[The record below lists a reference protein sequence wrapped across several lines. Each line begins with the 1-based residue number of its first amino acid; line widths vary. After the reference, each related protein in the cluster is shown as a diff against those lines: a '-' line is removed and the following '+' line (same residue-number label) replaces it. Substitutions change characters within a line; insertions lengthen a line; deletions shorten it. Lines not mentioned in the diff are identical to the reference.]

1 MKKNIVFALTLA
13 TSALAGPDEW
23 LQSGLIKPEF
33 IQQIKPSLDLS
44 AEQETKMAGIVGEAR
59 SKGEPVEAT
68 LKEQKQELH
77 QLLRKP
83 DTTAD
88 AASAQLTQ
96 VLESEATIKQL
107 QLRTLL
113 ALRDIL
119 SPEQREKAMKLSL
132 NKAAAKG
139 DLETLVTAKAG
150 KLKAAVEALGET
162 PTEAMKERGA
172 EIEALLKSGDL
183 QAADA
188 ALDKLI
194 IDSQVNESVENETAL
209 DFSTY
214 DPGNTDLDTLKE
226 RFESVKAGAQ
236 NIISIPL
243 IKQFLQAK
251 EAFESAKAA
260 EDATAVGRVLT
271 WAEHKLAKP

>member
-1 MKKNIVFALTLA
+1 MKKNIIFALTLA

-68 LKEQKQELH
+68 LKEEIQELH

-113 ALRDIL
+113 ALRDL
-119 SPEQREKAMKLSL
+119 LTPDQREKAMKLSL
-132 NKAAAKG
+132 NKAASKG
-139 DLETLVTAKAG
+139 DLETIVTAKAG

-194 IDSQVNESVENETAL
+194 TDSQVNESVENDTAL

-243 IKQFLQAK
+243 IKQFMQAK

-271 WAEHKLAKP
+271 WAEQKLAKP